1 MCLKLETF
9 FSINT
14 NMDLPSNHGQYWTK
28 IQEEHLL
35 LRIGE
40 GMSLEEICII
50 QSRKVSALIGRLGKI
65 SYDLYLEGKSIME
78 INSIT
83 KLPIDDIKIAIRRY
97 DSRKSKLTVN
107 KKLDLILNR
116 LEQLEKNLNTK
127 NI

>member
-1 MCLKLETF
+1 
-9 FSINT
+9 
-14 NMDLPSNHGQYWTK
+14 MDLPSNHGQYWTK